1 MCGIWGIYNFNGK
14 PVNREVLSRMGEVLK
29 HRGPDDDGLYIGTNR
44 NIGLGNRRLSIIDI
58 TTKGK
63 QPISNEDGSVW
74 VTYNG
79 EIYNYP
85 ALRAGLIQMGHR
97 FRSETDTEVLVHLY
111 EEEGIRCIEKL
122 NGMFAF
128 ALWDERTRR
137 MLLVR
142 DRLGIKPLFYF
153 LDKEKLIFASE
164 IKAILCHPEVRREV
178 NLRALHDF
186 LSLNYMPAPLTM
198 FAGISQLLPGHY
210 LYVQGDNVE
219 VKNYWELQFEEGE
232 QKREKYYIE
241 KLEEQIQRAVK
252 YRLISDVPFGAFLS
266 GGIDSSTIVY
276 FMSQFLREPVETFSV
291 GFEEPSYS
299 ELQYAKLAANHCHAA
314 HHEIILKPKIVE
326 EVLPKLIWHAE
337 EPTADSSM
345 IAIYYLSQ
353 LARERVKMCLSGDGG
368 DELLA
373 GYETYQAYYLGKLY
387 RIVSKITGN
396 FIARLVNKLPVSHRK
411 VSFDFKAKRFVCG
424 AELPPE
430 RAHFYWR
437 VSFDENEKRNLY
449 TEELREQLAHA
460 DTFETT
466 YGGYFKETNAR
477 HPLNRMLYVDTCFY
491 LPNDMLVKIDRM
503 SMAHGLEVRVPF
515 LDHEL
520 VEFLATVPP
529 SLKLRHV
536 IQKKY
541 LLKKLMN
548 GRLPRPNIFRQK
560 QGFNLP
566 KGIWMKETLRDMCL
580 DILSPNKVRELPYFK
595 PEVVNKILHDHF
607 GDKKDNSHQVWG
619 LLVFFLWWEKFIKR
633 RPGL

>member
-1 MCGIWGIYNFNGK
+1 MCGIWGIYNFGGK
-14 PVNREVLSRMGEVLK
+14 PVNREVLSQMGEVLK
-29 HRGPDDDGLYIGTNR
+29 HRGPDDDGLYVGPSR
-44 NIGLGNRRLSIIDI
+44 NIGMGNRRLSIIDV
-58 TTKGK
+58 TARGK

-74 VTYNG
+74 ITYNG

-128 ALWDERTRR
+128 ALWDEQNRR
-137 MLLVR
+137 MFLVR

-164 IKAILCHPEVRREV
+164 IKAILCHPGVGRRV

-198 FAGISQLLPGHY
+198 FEGINQLLPGHY

-219 VKNYWELQFEEGE
+219 IRKYWELRFEEGE
-232 QKREKYYIE
+232 RKREEYYIE

-276 FMSQFLREPVETFSV
+276 FMSQFLREPVETFSI

-314 HHEIILKPKIVE
+314 HHEIILKPRMVE
-326 EVLPKLIWHAE
+326 EVLPELIWHAE

-345 IAIYYLSQ
+345 VAIYYLSR

-373 GYETYQAYYLGKLY
+373 GYETYQAYYLGKIY
-387 RIVSKITGN
+387 RIVSKMTGG
-396 FIARLVNKLPVSHRK
+396 FIAGLASKLPVSHTK
-411 VSFDFKAKRFVCG
+411 VSFDFKVKRFIRG
-424 AELPPE
+424 AELPAE

-437 VSFDENEKRNLY
+437 VSFDENEKRELY
-449 TEELREQLAHA
+449 TEEVKEQLTQA

-466 YGGYFKETNAR
+466 YGAYFKEANAK
-477 HPLNRMLYVDTCFY
+477 HPINRMLYADTCFY

-529 SLKLRHV
+529 YLKLRYL

-541 LLKKLMN
+541 LLKKLMI
-548 GRLPRPNIFRQK
+548 GHLPRAIIYRQK

-566 KGIWMKETLRDMCL
+566 KGIWMKGTLRDMCL
-580 DILSPNKVRELPYFK
+580 DILSAKKIGELGYFK
-595 PEVVNKILHDHF
+595 PDVVKKILDDHF
-607 GDKKDNSHQVWG
+607 QDKKDNSHQIWG
-619 LLVFFLWWEKFIKR
+619 LVVFFLWWERFIKR